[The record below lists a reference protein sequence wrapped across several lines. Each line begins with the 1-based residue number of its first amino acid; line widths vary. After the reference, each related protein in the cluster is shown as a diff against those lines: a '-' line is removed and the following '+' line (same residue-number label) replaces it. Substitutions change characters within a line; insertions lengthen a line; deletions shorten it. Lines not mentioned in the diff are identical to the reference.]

1 VTQPS
6 GGVEEVDEFT
16 EELDDDEEADLPGD
30 DGLEV
35 GGEQD
40 PVQMKHQVTYCGR
53 IETHETFG

>member
-1 VTQPS
+1 MTQPS

-40 PVQMKHQVTYCGR
+40 PVQMKHQVTCK
-53 IETHETFG
+53 

>member
-1 VTQPS
+1 MTQP

-35 GGEQD
+35 GREQD
-40 PVQMKHQVTYCGR
+40 PVQMKHQVTCKQN
-53 IETHETFG
+53 I